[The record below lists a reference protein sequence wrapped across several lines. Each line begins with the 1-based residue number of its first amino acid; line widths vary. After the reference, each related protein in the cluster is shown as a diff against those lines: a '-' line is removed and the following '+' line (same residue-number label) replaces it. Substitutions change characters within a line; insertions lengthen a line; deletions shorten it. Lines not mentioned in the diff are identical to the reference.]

1 LEQNEESRRW
11 LTPSRLLTVLLAAI
25 ILSLIPLLY
34 LNVLFSVLDDL
45 DNKAWGGA
53 DFTAYY
59 TAASL
64 IRDGTSPYDA
74 AAFASE
80 AQGLGFRNDRPY
92 IYFPLLA
99 ITVMPLTALPPQQAA
114 SVWFALNVAL
124 LVLSTLLMVRTLGLQ
139 KHKVAVVS
147 LLLAALTFYPA
158 VFSTFVGQANALLL
172 ALLVLTW
179 HLAKRGIDGLAGAC
193 IAAASMVKVFP
204 FCIALY
210 FLWKSR
216 YRIILSALA
225 ALVVLAAFSIALAG
239 LEPHITYV
247 SLILPTQ
254 LVKPHP
260 LNQSLSSFIYRMI
273 QPEQP
278 RDVLLWRLASLSAS
292 ALVVLGTALLIPR
305 DRRSGALLDLEFA
318 LVIVSMLLVSTVS
331 WIGTLTLMIIPF
343 GVAAKEL
350 IVGERWRSARLAAI
364 TTVVSLL
371 CINSQRVVESYVMAG
386 SAAGS
391 LPPCL
396 LSMPMYGMILLWITI
411 AYFLLK
417 RGESPLSAIGSS

>member
-1 LEQNEESRRW
+1 MEQNEESRGW

-34 LNVLFSVLDDL
+34 LNILFSVLDDL

-59 TAASL
+59 TAARL
-64 IRDGTSPYDA
+64 ISDGTSPYDA

-92 IYFPLLA
+92 IYFPFLA

-147 LLLAALTFYPA
+147 LLLVTLTFYPA
-158 VFSTFVGQANALLL
+158 VSSTFVGQANALLL

-247 SLILPTQ
+247 SSILPTQ

-260 LNQSLSSFIYRMI
+260 LNQSLSSFIYRLI

-278 RDVLLWRLASLSAS
+278 RDVLLWRLASFSAS

-305 DRRSGALLDLEFA
+305 GRRDGALLDLEFA
-318 LVIVSMLLVSTVS
+318 LVVVSMLLVSTVS
-331 WIGTLTLMIIPF
+331 WVGTLTLMIIPF
-343 GVAAKEL
+343 GAVAKEL
-350 IVGERWRSARLAAI
+350 SVGERWRSARLAAI

-371 CINSQRVVESYVMAG
+371 CINSQRVVESYIMAG

-391 LPPCL
+391 LPSYL

-417 RGESPLSAIGSS
+417 RREPPLSAIGSC

>member
-1 LEQNEESRRW
+1 LQQNEESRRW
-11 LTPSRLLTVLLAAI
+11 LTPSWLLTVLLAGI

-34 LNVLFSVLDDL
+34 LNILFSVLDDL
-45 DNKAWGGA
+45 DNKGWGGA

-64 IRDGTSPYDA
+64 IREGTSPYDA
-74 AAFASE
+74 PAFGAE
-80 AQGLGFRNDRPY
+80 AQSLGFRLDRPY

-99 ITVMPLTALPPQQAA
+99 ITVLPLTLLPPMEAA
-114 SVWFALNVAL
+114 SVWFMVNTAL

-147 LLLAALTFYPA
+147 LLLVALTFYPA
-158 VFSTFVGQANALLL
+158 VSSTFVGQANVLLL

-193 IAAASMVKVFP
+193 IAAASMIKVFP
-204 FCIALY
+204 VCIALY

-216 YRIILSALA
+216 YRIILSAFA
-225 ALVVLAAFSIALAG
+225 ALVVLAAFSIALVG
-239 LEPHITYV
+239 LEPHITYL
-247 SLILPTQ
+247 SSILPTQ

-260 LNQSLSSFIYRMI
+260 LNQSLSAFIYRMI

-278 RDVLLWRLASLSAS
+278 REVLLWRLASFSAS

-305 DRRSGALLDLEFA
+305 GRRNGALLDLEFA
-318 LVIVSMLLVSTVS
+318 LVVVSMLLVSTVS
-331 WIGTLTLMIIPF
+331 WVGTLTLMIIPF
-343 GVAAKEL
+343 GAVVKEL
-350 IVGERWRSARLAAI
+350 SVGERWRSARLAAI
-364 TTVVSLL
+364 TTMVSFLFV
-371 CINSQRVVESYVMAG
+371 NAQRAVESYIMAG

-391 LPPCL
+391 VPSCL
-396 LSMPMYGMILLWITI
+396 LSMPLYGMILLWITI

-417 RGESPLSAIGSS
+417 RGQSPLSVIGSC